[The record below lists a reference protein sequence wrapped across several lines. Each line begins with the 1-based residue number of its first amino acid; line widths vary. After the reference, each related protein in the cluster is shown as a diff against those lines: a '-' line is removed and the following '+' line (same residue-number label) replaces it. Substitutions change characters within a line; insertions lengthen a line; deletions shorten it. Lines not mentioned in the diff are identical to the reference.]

1 MISVI
6 KKHIKEQ
13 QGFTL
18 IELLV
23 VIAILGVMA
32 SIAVPKYVDSTAIAN
47 GGKVLADLQS
57 IDSAIQQYAAANG
70 VEPAAI
76 TEPGVLKDYFA
87 SGKFPEPPTA
97 MGKLTKIKNTEI
109 KDKEYAISSGRA
121 TIDGK
126 TAEDLSK

>member
-1 MISVI
+1 MIFI
-6 KKHIKEQ
+6 IRKFINQ
-13 QGFTL
+13 QRGFTL

-23 VIAILGVMA
+23 VIAILGVLA
-32 SIAVPKYVDSTAIAN
+32 SIAVPKYVGSTAIAN

-76 TEPGVLKDYFA
+76 DDPELLKDYFA
-87 SGKFPEPPTA
+87 SGQFPEPPTA
-97 MGKLTKIKNTEI
+97 AGKSTKIKNTEI
-109 KDKEYAISSGRA
+109 TDREYAITSGRA